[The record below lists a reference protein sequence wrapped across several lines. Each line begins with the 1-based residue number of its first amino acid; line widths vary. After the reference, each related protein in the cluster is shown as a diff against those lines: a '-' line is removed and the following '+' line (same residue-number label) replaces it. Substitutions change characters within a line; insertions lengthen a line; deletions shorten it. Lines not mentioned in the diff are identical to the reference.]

1 MERPGASEAA
11 PYYFRYIDLV
21 PSGDVLSVLEGQTRE
36 TVALLEPISEERSRH
51 RYAPD
56 KWSIRQVL
64 SHVND
69 AERVFASRA
78 LWFARGFESP
88 LPSFDQETSAAA
100 AGADERAWAS
110 HVDEFGDTDAINAR
124 LRTSPASTTIN
135 TSFVERENFTLR
147 QRNRRLTRKTSG
159 FSKELPWL
167 EKQLWLA
174 LAYIVAGHVFHHA
187 AVLRERYA

>member
-1 MERPGASEAA
+1 MERPGAREAA

-100 AGADERAWAS
+100 AGADERTWAS
-110 HVDEFGDTDAINAR
+110 HVDEFQAVRAATLALFRSLAPEAWAR
-124 LRTSPASTTIN
+124 RGVASGTPVT
-135 TSFVERENFTLR
+135 V
-147 QRNRRLTRKTSG
+147 K
-159 FSKELPWL
+159 
-167 EKQLWLA
+167 A